1 MTEVTEHST
10 ALCHRRNSWR
20 IKITSLMIAEEESE
34 IQSCTGEFPE
44 GGSNNVR
51 NQDSHQSLQPQIK
64 CACQGA
70 GHPGRADTEAP

>member
-1 MTEVTEHST
+1 
-10 ALCHRRNSWR
+10 
-20 IKITSLMIAEEESE
+20 MIAEEESE